1 MSNEKAICLLSLKM
15 PIISLRCQ
23 AFKTKNI
30 DPKGNYRKIVA
41 MKSIVQ
47 LILDSWPIC
56 SLYSNVIPCYALE
69 ECVV

>member
-30 DPKGNYRKIVA
+30 DPKGKLSNCCYEKYSPIEPGLPA
-41 MKSIVQ
+41 YMFSIQ
-47 LILDSWPIC
+47 
-56 SLYSNVIPCYALE
+56 
-69 ECVV
+69 

>member
-30 DPKGNYRKIVA
+30 DPKGKLSENCCYEKYSPIDSGLPA
-41 MKSIVQ
+41 YMFSIQ
-47 LILDSWPIC
+47 
-56 SLYSNVIPCYALE
+56 
-69 ECVV
+69 